1 MYIKAGFFVFLLQ
14 NLDMKFYVGVVFFI
28 ILSCSSNSSVLNGT
42 NEVDLNSI
50 KETLFY
56 LSSDELK
63 GRKSGEVGNMLAAEF
78 LINKMED
85 YQVKPLFTSFKD
97 TLTNFSN
104 TWNIVGLLPGTDE
117 ILKDEYVVLG
127 AHYDHIGL
135 RNQENVN
142 EDIIANGANDN
153 ASGVAILT
161 EITRYLSK
169 NELKRSVIIAYFTA
183 EEEGLLGSEHL
194 AKKLK
199 SEGFNVGLM
208 LNLEMLGVSMDRG
221 YMAYITGYDKSN
233 LADIIHLKKPNLI
246 GYFEGELE
254 RSLFERSDNYPF
266 YLEFGTPSHTFCSFD
281 FENYAYYHHVKDEY
295 KEMDLKHIEAF
306 TKDITPVVQELINAP
321 LGLIKNNK

>member
-28 ILSCSSNSSVLNGT
+28 LLSCSSNSTVLNRT
-42 NEVDLNSI
+42 NEVDLNAI

-56 LSSDELK
+56 LSSDELQ
-63 GRKSGEVGNMLAAEF
+63 GRKSGEAGNVLASEF

-85 YQVKPLFTSFKD
+85 YQVKPLFASFKD
-97 TLTNFSN
+97 TLTNFPN
-104 TWNIVGLLPGTDE
+104 TWNVVGLLPGTDK
-117 ILKDEYVVLG
+117 ILKDEYIVLG

-135 RNQENVN
+135 KKQMNDN

-169 NELKRSVIIAYFTA
+169 SELKRSVIIAYFTA
-183 EEEGLLGSEHL
+183 EEDGLLGSEHL
-194 AKKLK
+194 AEKLK
-199 SEGFNVGLM
+199 SEGYNVGLM
-208 LNLEMLGVSMDRG
+208 LNFEMLGVGMDRN
-221 YMAYITGYDKSN
+221 YLAYLTGYDKSN
-233 LADIIHLKKPNLI
+233 LADIIHSKKINLI
-246 GYFEGELE
+246 GYFEGESE
-254 RSLFERSDNYPF
+254 RSLFKRSDNYPF
-266 YLEFGTPSHTFCSFD
+266 YLEFGTPSHTFSSFD
-281 FENYAYYHHVKDEY
+281 FENYPYYHHVKDEY

-306 TKDITPVVQELINAP
+306 TKDIAPVVQELINAP